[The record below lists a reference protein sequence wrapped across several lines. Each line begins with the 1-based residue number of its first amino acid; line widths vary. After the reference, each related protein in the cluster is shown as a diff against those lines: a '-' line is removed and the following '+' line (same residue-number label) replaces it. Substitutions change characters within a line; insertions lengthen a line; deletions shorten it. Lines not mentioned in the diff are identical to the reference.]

1 MSSDKKKI
9 LTYGALIIVSV
20 FSGFPIMWMFLMSTR
35 PVVEIFVVPPRI
47 IPQRFTVGEYIKILS
62 SSKYMRFFF
71 NSYVVGL
78 SATLISVITAIFAGY
93 GFSRFKFSGS
103 KFATLLI
110 VITQMVPPITL
121 LIPYF
126 IMITVLQLYDTYGG
140 LIITYLS
147 FSLPYAVLMLTA
159 YFNTIPR
166 ELDEA
171 ALIDGASRSRALWSV
186 VLPSALPGIVSVTV
200 YTFLLAWNEFLF
212 ALALTRSYSMR
223 TVPVGIALEQ
233 GEHTTQWNTML
244 SMAILGSIPVLIIFI
259 FAQRYFISGLTFGAV
274 KE

>member
-1 MSSDKKKI
+1 
-9 LTYGALIIVSV
+9 
-20 FSGFPIMWMFLMSTR
+20 MWMFLMSTR

-171 ALIDGASRSRALWSV
+171 ALIDGASRFRALWSV
-186 VLPSALPGIVSVTV
+186 VLPSALPGIISVIV

-259 FAQRYFISGLTFGAV
+259 FAQRYFISGLTFRAV